1 MDRHSSVCH
10 PGDLLLVAPALG
22 WVRVGARQCHMGGFE
37 VVDLSSDAAKL
48 HDAPFN
54 PFLSP
59 GFLLHEGTY

>member
-1 MDRHSSVCH
+1 
-10 PGDLLLVAPALG
+10 
-22 WVRVGARQCHMGGFE
+22 MGGFE
-37 VVDLSSDAAKL
+37 VVDLSSDAANL